1 MTGIFCVSPLS
12 LPSAFTSLPSLSSPY
27 LPSLISTSPSHCSSP
42 TLPSYPLPFPLPL
55 HPPLLALP
63 SLPPL
68 PSPSFVPLPPSS
80 PSHFPSPRVGG
91 HSLISPSHSRHLP
104 SPLLFL
110 CVFRCSIFNFLKH

>member
-68 PSPSFVPLPPSS
+68 PSPSFVLLPSS
-80 PSHFPSPRVGG
+80 TPSHCPSPGAVLCL
-91 HSLISPSHSRHLP
+91 HVFPQLFCVFLLSLP
-104 SPLLFL
+104 SPLFQ
-110 CVFRCSIFNFLKH
+110 CEPSSC